1 MSPRDGAAELR
12 AIIDE
17 APEMAVRDLWPEPDM
32 EVLRLHRRPPPK
44 LPIEVFGD
52 AWGPWIIATAEAAA
66 CPMDYVAVPLLACV
80 SALIGHARWAQATPG
95 WAEPPHLWLG
105 AVGDSGNGKS
115 PGADCL
121 MRDVLPVIE
130 RTMLGDFPDRR
141 RRWRATVEF
150 EKAAAERWQQEVRQ
164 AEKTGTPA
172 PLPPIGTAGP
182 EPQAPRLRQNDVTIE
197 KVAHLLAAT
206 APKGLLIVRDE
217 LAGWIA
223 GMNAYNDA
231 GRAFWIEA
239 YGGRPYRIERVKHPE
254 PIIIPRLA
262 VAAYGGTQPD
272 KLALLMREADDG
284 LLARVLWTWP
294 EPIPFRL
301 SNQAPGV
308 EWAICALDRLRELDL
323 QPGDP
328 PSPIMVPLNGPP
340 ADVPPSRWQRFVDD
354 VGLFLDRWADYAAA
368 LGWTPYDLFGC
379 DRDRP
384 FSRMDRAG
392 LLWLLNGDRLVML
405 AEDAATIETRTGARQ
420 TWRRKPREPGRVLVW
435 ELVL

>member
-1 MSPRDGAAELR
+1 MPPDAAGAER
-12 AIIDE
+12 VRETIDE
-17 APEMAVRDLWPEPDM
+17 APEMTERDLWPEPDM

-52 AWGPWIIATAEAAA
+52 AWGSWIATAAEAAA
-66 CPMDYVAVPLLACV
+66 CPMDYVVAPLLASV

-105 AVGDSGNGKS
+105 VVGDSGNGKS

-130 RTMLGDFPDRR
+130 RKMLGDFPDRLR
-141 RRWRATVEF
+141 QWRATVEF

-239 YGGRPYRIERVKHPE
+239 YGGRSYRVERVKHPE
-254 PIIIPRLA
+254 PIVIPRLA

-284 LLARVLWTWP
+284 LLARILWAWP
-294 EPIPFRL
+294 ESIPFRL
-301 SNQAPGV
+301 GSQAPGV
-308 EWAICALDRLRELDL
+308 EWAISALDRLRELDL

-328 PSPIMVPLNGPP
+328 PSPIMVPLSDE
-340 ADVPPSRWQRFVDD
+340 ARDD
-354 VGLFLDRWADYAAA
+354 RGLRGRDAAAPGDGRRAAA
-368 LGWTPYDLFGC
+368 LG
-379 DRDRP
+379 DR
-384 FSRMDRAG
+384 
-392 LLWLLNGDRLVML
+392 
-405 AEDAATIETRTGARQ
+405 
-420 TWRRKPREPGRVLVW
+420 
-435 ELVL
+435 